1 VAIVF
6 LVHAGGEH
14 RRRKVGPHAATEIV
28 KSQRHSSVTARIPN
42 F

>member
-1 VAIVF
+1 MAITF

-14 RRRKVGPHAATEIV
+14 RRRKVRPHASTEIV
-28 KSQRHSSVTARIPN
+28 KSQGHD